1 MKKILI
7 SALAISFLALSIWTG
22 LAGAANPKVVI
33 ETWEGKIVIELF
45 SDKAPETVKNFLTY
59 VDAKFYNG
67 TIFHR
72 VIPNFMI
79 QGGGFTP
86 GMKEKPTRLPVKNEA
101 DNGLKNL
108 RGTIAMARTGD
119 PHSATAQFFINVVKS
134 DYLDHKDKTI
144 QGWGYTV
151 FGRVTDGM
159 DVVDAISYVKTA
171 TVGMLQDMPANPIV
185 ILKIKRLE

>member
-1 MKKILI
+1 V
-7 SALAISFLALSIWTG
+7 LAISFLALSIWTG

-86 GMKEKPTRLPVKNEA
+86 GMKEKPTRPAVKNEA

-108 RGTIAMARTGD
+108 RGTITMARTGD
-119 PHSATAQFFINVVKS
+119 PHSATSQFFINVINN
-134 DYLDHKDKTI
+134 DYLNHKDKTI
-144 QGWGYTV
+144 KGWGYTV
-151 FGRVTDGM
+151 FGQVTAGM
-159 DVVDAISYVKTA
+159 DVVDAISYVETIA
-171 TVGMLQDMPANPIV
+171 LGMFEDMPANPIV
-185 ILKIKRLE
+185 ILKIRRLE

>member
-7 SALAISFLALSIWTG
+7 SVLATGFLALSIWTG

-86 GMKEKPTRLPVKNEA
+86 GMKEKPTRPAVKSEA

-108 RGTIAMARTGD
+108 RGTITMARTGD
-119 PHSATAQFFINVVKS
+119 PHSATSQFFINVIKN
-134 DYLDHKDKTI
+134 DYLNHKDKTI
-144 QGWGYTV
+144 KGWGYTV
-151 FGRVTDGM
+151 FGQVTDGM
-159 DVVDAISYVKTA
+159 DVVDAISYVETIA
-171 TVGMLQDMPANPIV
+171 LGMFEDMPANPIV
-185 ILKIKRLE
+185 ILKIRRLE